1 MRASARAIPMRWRW
15 PPENSCGYRF
25 VKLGLKPTTSS
36 SSRMRMP
43 RSRRV
48 PIPCTISGSP
58 TMSPTV
64 MRGSSDEYGS
74 WKTICIS
81 RRILRSSSRPS
92 SVNSM
97 PSKRIEPDVGFM
109 SWRTQ

>member
-1 MRASARAIPMRWRW
+1 MRI
-15 PPENSCGYRF
+15 
-25 VKLGLKPTTSS
+25 V
-36 SSRMRMP
+36 
-43 RSRRV
+43 RSLRV

-81 RRILRSSSRPS
+81 RRIRRSSSRPS
-92 SVNSM
+92 SVSSV
-97 PSKRIEPDVGFM
+97 PSNLTEPDVGLS
-109 SWRTQ
+109 SWRMQ

>member
-1 MRASARAIPMRWRW
+1 MRA
-15 PPENSCGYRF
+15 E
-25 VKLGLKPTTSS
+25 
-36 SSRMRMP
+36 

-81 RRILRSSSRPS
+81 RRIRRMSSRPS
-92 SVNSM
+92 SVSSV
-97 PSKRIEPDVGFM
+97 PSNLIEPEVGFI
-109 SWRTQ
+109 SWSTQ